1 VNRIICLLGVLT
13 ILSTTTAVAQQG
25 KRCLL
30 DVDNVDREGF
40 RSEPIAGN
48 TNFFAG
54 GNVKLSCRGQNVH
67 LGGDSLASLGGSVII
82 LTTDAFYRDATIALT
97 GDTLTYFKNGE
108 QLQARGHVI
117 ARNLKS
123 GSTLTGPYV
132 DYFRAVKGIR
142 DSAESIALQRP
153 TLLVLPARRPA
164 DSTEATP
171 YLIVADRLKGY
182 GGSQMRG
189 SGQVT
194 VDRDSLHGTG
204 DSLLYVSGRLG
215 TASLFGAPATLR
227 RLTSDSF
234 QVSGK
239 EVRLGLDDEAL
250 QDIRAFGSGHVTNG
264 TSDIRGDSVALT
276 LTDEK
281 LSQTLAWGREPQAT
295 VHNDGYDVQGDSIA
309 IDTPGEK
316 IRELRVF
323 RSGMLQNPL
332 DTTTVMATADSA
344 AAPKIRDRD
353 TLWGERIVASFAQ
366 VDSAGVAKTKL
377 QQIEAVGSARSLFS
391 RNVAKNGKVT
401 PSVNYTRADTIVI
414 VMKSGDSTGVSIV
427 RAHGSVDGMQLETA
441 SLRKSKTDTSAVALP
456 GKRP

>member
-1 VNRIICLLGVLT
+1 
-13 ILSTTTAVAQQG
+13 
-25 KRCLL
+25 
-30 DVDNVDREGF
+30 
-40 RSEPIAGN
+40 
-48 TNFFAG
+48 
-54 GNVKLSCRGQNVH
+54 
-67 LGGDSLASLGGSVII
+67 
-82 LTTDAFYRDATIALT
+82 
-97 GDTLTYFKNGE
+97 
-108 QLQARGHVI
+108 
-117 ARNLKS
+117 
-123 GSTLTGPYV
+123 
-132 DYFRAVKGIR
+132 
-142 DSAESIALQRP
+142 
-153 TLLVLPARRPA
+153 
-164 DSTEATP
+164 
-171 YLIVADRLKGY
+171 
-182 GGSQMRG
+182 
-189 SGQVT
+189 
-194 VDRDSLHGTG
+194 
-204 DSLLYVSGRLG
+204 
-215 TASLFGAPATLR
+215 
-227 RLTSDSF
+227 
-234 QVSGK
+234 VSGK

-332 DTTTVMATADSA
+332 DTTTVKATADSA

-366 VDSAGVAKTKL
+366 VDSAGVSKTKL

-441 SLRKSKTDTSAVALP
+441 SLRKTKTDTSGAALP

>member
-1 VNRIICLLGVLT
+1 MIRTIRLLGLLT
-13 ILSTTTAVAQQG
+13 MLSTTAVVGQQG

-82 LTTDAFYRDATIALT
+82 LTTDAYYRDATISLT

-108 QLQARGHVI
+108 QLQARGHVV
-117 ARNLKS
+117 ALNLKS
-123 GSTLTGPYV
+123 GSKLTGPYV
-132 DYFRAVKGIR
+132 DYFRAVKGVR
-142 DSAESIALQRP
+142 DSAESVALQRP
-153 TLLVLPARRPA
+153 TLLVLPARRVM
-164 DSTEATP
+164 DSAEAPP
-171 YLIVADRLKGY
+171 YIIVADRLKGY

-215 TASLFGAPATLR
+215 TASLYGVPATLR

-250 QDIRAFGSGHVTNG
+250 RDVRAFGAGHVTNG

-276 LTDEK
+276 LTEEK
-281 LSQTLAWGREPQAT
+281 LSQTRAWGHEPQAT
-295 VHNDGYDVQGDSIA
+295 VHNDGYDVRGDSIA

-323 RSGMLQNPL
+323 RSGMVQNPL
-332 DTTTVMATADSA
+332 DTTTAKAPGDSA
-344 AAPKIRDRD
+344 ASKIRDRD

-366 VDSAGVAKTKL
+366 VDSAGVSRTKL
-377 QQIEAVGSARSLFS
+377 EQIKAVGSARSLFS
-391 RNVAKNGKVT
+391 KNVAKNGKTT

-414 VMKSGDSTGVSIV
+414 VMKPGDSTGVSVV

-441 SLRKSKTDTSAVALP
+441 SLRKTKADTSGAALP